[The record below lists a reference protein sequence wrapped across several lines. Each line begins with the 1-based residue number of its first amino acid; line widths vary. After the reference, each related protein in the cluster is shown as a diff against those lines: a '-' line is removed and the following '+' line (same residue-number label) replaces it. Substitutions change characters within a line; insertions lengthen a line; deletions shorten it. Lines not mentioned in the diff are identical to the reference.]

1 MGGASNGYSLHPFLM
16 CGQHYYFF
24 PVGKGGLSAQ
34 NSFQIK
40 NNKIKMM
47 SVNDIQSVYGG
58 EAAID
63 GGTLPEV
70 TVTASKD
77 KFYNHL
83 TALMLNGNSMEAI
96 YLFLGHYST
105 KANIQ

>member
-1 MGGASNGYSLHPFLM
+1 MN
-16 CGQHYYFF
+16 
-24 PVGKGGLSAQ
+24 
-34 NSFQIK
+34 

-47 SVNDIQSVYGG
+47 SVNDMQSVYGG

-77 KFYNHL
+77 KFYKHL
-83 TALMLNGNSMEAI
+83 TDLMLTGHQEEAM
-96 YLFLGHYST
+96 YLFFRSLFY
-105 KANIQ
+105 

>member
-1 MGGASNGYSLHPFLM
+1 MN
-16 CGQHYYFF
+16 
-24 PVGKGGLSAQ
+24 
-34 NSFQIK
+34 

-47 SVNDIQSVYGG
+47 SVNDMQSVYGG

-77 KFYNHL
+77 RFYKHL
-83 TALMLNGNSMEAI
+83 TDLMLTGHEAEAMI
-96 YLFLGHYST
+96 LFFSSLFD
-105 KANIQ
+105 